1 MWYRDAHIQTIR
13 VINVASREGMGRMSI
28 GGQGCGLGWESACLA
43 SPVLHGVEA
52 HAYLESQ
59 LLEGGGRRMKVSKL
73 SLATE

>member
-1 MWYRDAHIQTIR
+1 MWLGSGECLLSIR
-13 VINVASREGMGRMSI
+13 KPGV
-28 GGQGCGLGWESACLA
+28 A

-52 HAYLESQ
+52 YTHLESE